1 MKFTVSHQSY
11 NTRISHVQRTN
22 WPIRCIALT
31 HAHAHATKVKE
42 NSIDD
47 VSQHKYGYY
56 CETLVPIIT
65 NNITNSQWV
74 CVLLGSFFHVTS
86 VFLSLKTCKL
96 RYCQSPLNNQTLR
109 KKNNERSYFFICNQF
124 GLLLDLRSKDSSNTD
139 SLFSFS
145 HILSLFSLFLSICL
159 SYPISEFVPSASG
172 NNEVPYKSFS
182 HYLKFRH

>member
-109 KKNNERSYFFICNQF
+109 KKNERSYFFIYNQF

-139 SLFSFS
+139 PLFSFS
-145 HILSLFSLFLSICL
+145 HILSLSQSLSLHLPFISHFRIRSIRIWEYRGAL
-159 SYPISEFVPSASG
+159 
-172 NNEVPYKSFS
+172 
-182 HYLKFRH
+182 